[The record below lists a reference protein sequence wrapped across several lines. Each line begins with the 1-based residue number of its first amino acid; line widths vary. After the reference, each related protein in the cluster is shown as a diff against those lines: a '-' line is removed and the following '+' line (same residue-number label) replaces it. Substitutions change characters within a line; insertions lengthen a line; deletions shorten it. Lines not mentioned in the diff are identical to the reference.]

1 MRAAGGK
8 APASAPATVGV
19 SAASRLNV
27 PSCAPTEQ
35 GHQPSRPTTTC
46 ANDQRRSGHVVVVKI
61 SAPTARRITVKW
73 FESPSGNISCEI
85 DDQRPGIPDQAY
97 CQTFTPAQSATLRP
111 GGPVQICKGT
121 GCVGN
126 PPDDDTPLPYGSS
139 TPSARFRCTSRARL
153 GHLHHRRRHGFSYLE
168 SRYRPGTS
176 PLTGRPVDAFG
187 RAPVLSGTLR
197 AVPRA
202 ANWLC

>member
-1 MRAAGGK
+1 M
-8 APASAPATVGV
+8 
-19 SAASRLNV
+19 
-27 PSCAPTEQ
+27 
-35 GHQPSRPTTTC
+35 
-46 ANDQRRSGHVVVVKI
+46 KI

-139 TPSARFRCTSRARL
+139 TSLGSVPVHLDARRGHLTIGAGTGFRISRA
-153 GHLHHRRRHGFSYLE
+153 GIAQV
-168 SRYRPGTS
+168 RP
-176 PLTGRPVDAFG
+176 R
-187 RAPVLSGTLR
+187 
-197 AVPRA
+197 
-202 ANWLC
+202 

>member
-1 MRAAGGK
+1 M
-8 APASAPATVGV
+8 
-19 SAASRLNV
+19 

-35 GHQPSRPTTTC
+35 GHEPSRLTTTC

-139 TPSARFRCTSRARL
+139 TSLARSGAPRARDGVTCTIGAGTGFRISRA
-153 GHLHHRRRHGFSYLE
+153 GIAQV
-168 SRYRPGTS
+168 RP
-176 PLTGRPVDAFG
+176 R
-187 RAPVLSGTLR
+187 
-197 AVPRA
+197 
-202 ANWLC
+202 